1 MIGQYP
7 FTYKLTT
14 FDIHNR
20 EKIECGIVY
29 ANTYAQAMEYIEEYY
44 GDEILIVETLFA
56 MDSGPVIID
65 EEVMHK
71 LIKGEYEGYGKV

>member
-1 MIGQYP
+1 MSKYP

-14 FDIHNR
+14 FDIYNR
-20 EKIECGIVY
+20 EKIECGILY
-29 ANTYAQAMEYIEEYY
+29 ADTYTQAMKQIEEYY
-44 GDEILIVETLFA
+44 GDEILIIETLFA

-65 EEVMHK
+65 EDVMHK